1 MNGLNNAHSG
11 RDVTAGE
18 AGEPHSVD
26 HSMTRDETL
35 AYIVD
40 TLDGLRLI
48 SSHKVGSELEATLY
62 AARDTAQRLLND
74 DDET

>member
-1 MNGLNNAHSG
+1 
-11 RDVTAGE
+11 
-18 AGEPHSVD
+18 
-26 HSMTRDETL
+26 MTRDETL